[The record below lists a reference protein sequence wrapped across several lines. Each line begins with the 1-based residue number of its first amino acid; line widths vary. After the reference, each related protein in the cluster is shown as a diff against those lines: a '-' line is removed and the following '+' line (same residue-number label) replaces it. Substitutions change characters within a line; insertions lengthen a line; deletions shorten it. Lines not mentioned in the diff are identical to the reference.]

1 MCLSDVAILYQVIF
15 DKDARSYLRHFHFF
29 PNFNSDSDTGDN
41 SKDVP
46 SRGAP
51 HLPNGGKNGA
61 HGVSNGAGEDPGFGT
76 GVNGVALTPKQLKKQ
91 LKGEC
96 EEESDNA
103 S

>member
-1 MCLSDVAILYQVIF
+1 MNIA
-15 DKDARSYLRHFHFF
+15 F
-29 PNFNSDSDTGDN
+29 PPFPLNSDSDTGDN

-61 HGVSNGAGEDPGFGT
+61 QGTSNGAGEDSGFGT

-91 LKGEC
+91 LKGG
-96 EEESDNA
+96 
-103 S
+103 